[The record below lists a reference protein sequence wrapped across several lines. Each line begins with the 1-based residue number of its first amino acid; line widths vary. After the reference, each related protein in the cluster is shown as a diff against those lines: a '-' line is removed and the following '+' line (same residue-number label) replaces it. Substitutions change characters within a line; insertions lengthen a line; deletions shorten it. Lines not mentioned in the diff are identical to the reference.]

1 MRHKL
6 WIVGLSALVF
16 SLAAWGVARPALL
29 YAQNPVVA
37 VRLSEF
43 QIEMPTTL
51 PAGLTT
57 FSVTNAG
64 QMEHNFEIKSEQEE
78 EDPVEQ
84 PLPPN
89 LQPGET
95 RTIQVELQPGIYYAE
110 CPLSDHAERGMK
122 LQVTVTP

>member
-1 MRHKL
+1 MRRIL
-6 WIVGLSALVF
+6 WAVALSTLAGG
-16 SLAAWGVARPALL
+16 LAAVGVVRAALPDV
-29 YAQNPVVA
+29 QDIPVA
-37 VRLSEF
+37 VHLTEF
-43 QIEMPTTL
+43 QLVMPTAL

-89 LQPGET
+89 LLPGET

-110 CPLSDHAERGMK
+110 CPLSDHSERGMK

>member
-1 MRHKL
+1 MRQNL
-6 WIVGLSALVF
+6 WVIGLSALVF
-16 SLAAWGVARPALL
+16 SLTAWEVARPALL
-29 YAQNPVVA
+29 GAQSAVVA
-37 VRLSEF
+37 VRLTEF

-64 QMEHNFEIKSEQEE
+64 QMEHNFEIEPALEE
-78 EDPVEQ
+78 EDPVEE

-95 RTIQVELQPGIYYAE
+95 RTIQVELTPGIYEVE
-110 CPLSDHAERGMK
+110 CPLSDHAELGME